1 MCLRQWVFQNCECH
15 SSWQGAWPASFAYLQ
30 DSRLLVQPAAG
41 AEAPALG
48 EQPSADAGADAAA
61 PPAGEAGLVGRV
73 AQVGRRIVRSLLHPD
88 DAGAAAAGEGAA
100 HGEGETG
107 DEDQAVGVVAALAEG
122 GETEGEDQAVGVV
135 PAVSEVDEGVVQPG
149 RGQSDESSGQGGQD
163 GHRRLAEVIAEV
175 AAETAQAD
183 MGGIQAEAGN
193 QEDALLLA
201 EVVAVEAA
209 PAEDEGY
216 QRDTGDEEEAPAAE
230 ALALAETAL
239 EGESA
244 AALLADISAQPA
256 ADELG
261 GTLVEGADED
271 EAPAAA
277 EVVEAVVA
285 QEEGHGAGE
294 SGLPATAD
302 SAAAPEQAGLDA
314 SQEGV
319 LDRVAPAV
327 LAEIA
332 ATVAELEP
340 GASLEEAAGPIELA
354 QVTAVEVA
362 DENAGN
368 AEPDLEEPA
377 AVAEVAAAAIA
388 DEDAGAGAA
397 PGAAAA
403 ADTSE
408 GDDIV
413 ALAAAAEVAADH
425 TSEGARVTQPAETS
439 FDTAHDE
446 GRAQPVPEVAGIL
459 EVTLP
464 AVVTSQGATAEDED
478 LTAAASLAAQD
489 FDNETVGT
497 SEGADR
503 ARRVVDDEDL
513 ITAAALAVQDF
524 DAAGDIAAEQA
535 LITAAVL
542 AAGDFAE
549 ADEADERAA
558 KDAAE
563 QALITAAGVAAE
575 EYHGME
581 DEPGLEDS
589 EGQAGGASRG

>member
-1 MCLRQWVFQNCECH
+1 M
-15 SSWQGAWPASFAYLQ
+15 
-30 DSRLLVQPAAG
+30 
-41 AEAPALG
+41 
-48 EQPSADAGADAAA
+48 
-61 PPAGEAGLVGRV
+61 GRV
-73 AQVGRRIVRSLLHPD
+73 AQVGRRIVCILLHSD

-122 GETEGEDQAVGVV
+122 GEREGEGQAVGVV
-135 PAVSEVDEGVVQPG
+135 PAVSKVDEGLVQPG
-149 RGQSDESSGQGGQD
+149 IGQSDELSGQGGQP
-163 GHRRLAEVIAEV
+163 GHRRLAEVAAEV

-183 MGGIQAEAGN
+183 MGEIQAGAGN
-193 QEDALLLA
+193 QEDAPLLA
-201 EVVAVEAA
+201 EVVAVEAV

-244 AALLADISAQPA
+244 AALLADTSAQPA
-256 ADELG
+256 AHKLG

-271 EAPAAA
+271 EAPAAV
-277 EVVEAVVA
+277 EVVVAVVA
-285 QEEGHGAGE
+285 QEEGQGAGE
-294 SGLPATAD
+294 GGLPATAD
-302 SAAAPEQAGLDA
+302 PAAAPEQAGLDA
-314 SQEGV
+314 AQEGV

-340 GASLEEAAGPIELA
+340 GASLEEAAGSPEPAAVA
-354 QVTAVEVA
+354 QVTAAEVV

-368 AEPDLEEPA
+368 AEPDQEEPA
-377 AVAEVAAAAIA
+377 AVAEVVPAAIV
-388 DEDAGAGAA
+388 DEDAGADAE
-397 PGAAAA
+397 PGAAA

-408 GDDIV
+408 GDDTV
-413 ALAAAAEVAADH
+413 ALAVAPEVAADH
-425 TSEGARVTQPAETS
+425 TPEGARVTQPAETS
-439 FDTAHDE
+439 LDTAHDE

-464 AVVTSQGATAEDED
+464 AVVISQGATAEDED
-478 LTAAASLAAQD
+478 LTAAASLAAQH
-489 FDNETVGT
+489 FDDETAGT

-503 ARRVVDDEDL
+503 ARWGVDDEDL
-513 ITAAALAVQDF
+513 ITAAGLAVQDV
-524 DAAGDIAAEQA
+524 DAAGDNAAKQG
-535 LITAAVL
+535 LLTAAVL
-542 AAGDFAE
+542 AAEGFAE
-549 ADEADERAA
+549 ADEADGRAA

-563 QALITAAGVAAE
+563 QALITAAVVAAE
-575 EYHGME
+575 EYYGME

-589 EGQAGGASRG
+589 DEQAVGAAEGDEGDIEGKSPRLMAVCPSEPCVAAYSTRVYSKLLVQCYK

>member
-1 MCLRQWVFQNCECH
+1 M
-15 SSWQGAWPASFAYLQ
+15 
-30 DSRLLVQPAAG
+30 
-41 AEAPALG
+41 
-48 EQPSADAGADAAA
+48 
-61 PPAGEAGLVGRV
+61 
-73 AQVGRRIVRSLLHPD
+73 
-88 DAGAAAAGEGAA
+88 
-100 HGEGETG
+100 
-107 DEDQAVGVVAALAEG
+107 VAALAEG

-230 ALALAETAL
+230 ALPLAETAL

-368 AEPDLEEPA
+368 AEPDLGEPA

-439 FDTAHDE
+439 FDTAGDE

-563 QALITAAGVAAE
+563 QGLLTAAALAAEDFAEADEADERAAKDAAEQALITAAGVAAE

-589 EGQAGGASRG
+589 EGQAGGDEGDIEGKSPRLMAV